1 MKRWL
6 FLVPVAVA
14 ALALA
19 GGAVQAGE
27 KVDEIRIG
35 VVVPLSGIG
44 ATVGAQMKTGATI
57 ASDEI
62 NAKGGIKALG
72 GAKLKLVIGDTQAK
86 PDVAASE
93 AERLIQ
99 RDNVHVIIGSYQSA
113 VTIVATEV
121 AERYKTPWVV
131 LASVADR
138 ITGRGFKY
146 IFRPC
151 NQAVYDAKEQLEAI
165 KTLSQ
170 ETGKGPKTIGL
181 FVEGTEWGKS
191 HAQNVRSLLKNYGY
205 ELVFDEAYTPG
216 QADFSSQI
224 LKIRGKKP
232 DALIVAMFTPDHILF
247 NKQYMENK
255 LDLPFG
261 LHSVGSGAEDPAFY
275 AATPPKA
282 VDLMFV
288 QEDFQIDIT
297 DVQPWTQ
304 AVSKKAKEVLGYD
317 LNAYVAQGF
326 SDVYIIADA
335 LERAGSAD
343 KEKIRD
349 ALAATNITSGPALI
363 TGYNKIAFDAT
374 GQNVDSHGAISQ
386 NLNGKRMTVW
396 PASNRSKD
404 LKYVWPIPAWK
415 DR

>member
-1 MKRWL
+1 MKKRL
-6 FLVPVAVA
+6 FLVALCIA
-14 ALALA
+14 AITLAA
-19 GGAVQAGE
+19 GTVRAGE
-27 KVDEIRIG
+27 KVDEIRVG

-57 ASDEI
+57 AADEI
-62 NAKGGIKALG
+62 NAKGGIKSLG

-99 RDNVHVIIGSYQSA
+99 RDNVHAILGSYQSA

-121 AERYKTPWVV
+121 GERYKTPWLV

-151 NQAVYDAKEQLEAI
+151 NLALWDAKEQLEAI

-170 ETGKGPKTIGL
+170 ETGKGPKTLGL

-191 HAQNVRSLLKNYGY
+191 HAQNVRTLLKNYGF

-261 LHSVGSGAEDPAFY
+261 LHSVGSGGEDPAFY

-297 DVQPWTQ
+297 DVADWTHPV
-304 AVSKKAKEVLGYD
+304 AKRAKEMLGYD
-317 LNAYVAQGF
+317 LNAYVAQGY
-326 SDVYIIADA
+326 SNIYILADA

-343 KEKIRD
+343 KEKIRA

-363 TGYNKIAFDAT
+363 TGYNKISFDAT
-374 GQNVDSHGAISQ
+374 GQNPDSHGAISQ
-386 NLNGKRMTVW
+386 NLNGKRQTIW
-396 PASNRSKD
+396 PVSNRPKN